1 MENDLLIHFPKCAQW
16 SSNWKY
22 TRAIPD
28 SKITEFNTAEFKFKL
43 PKIKFSPEAAFATYK
58 TSSDGS
64 VCLLQVSSWQNC
76 R

>member
-28 SKITEFNTAEFKFKL
+28 SKTTEFNTAEFKFKL
-43 PKIKFSPEAAFATYK
+43 PKIKFSPEAAFAT
-58 TSSDGS
+58 
-64 VCLLQVSSWQNC
+64 
-76 R
+76 